1 MWLFMINYQVVEA
14 CLYNSVLSSLNM
26 VFFQDLRMKIVTM
39 FSKKKSEI
47 LMVLILCASGP
58 VGTDIAVN
66 DISASKQ

>member
-1 MWLFMINYQVVEA
+1 
-14 CLYNSVLSSLNM
+14 
-26 VFFQDLRMKIVTM
+26 MKIVTM

-58 VGTDIAVN
+58 VGIDIAVN

>member
-1 MWLFMINYQVVEA
+1 
-14 CLYNSVLSSLNM
+14 
-26 VFFQDLRMKIVTM
+26 MKIVTM